1 MSIEALQKEK
11 KSSSDFIENPMTKE
25 KLNKR
30 IEKSESDF
38 KNKQFN

>member
-1 MSIEALQKEK
+1 MK
-11 KSSSDFIENPMTKE
+11 KE

-38 KNKQFN
+38 KNGRFKKTSELLEKYR